1 MNKESHIVIEI
12 PVGMTD
18 SITVHE
24 IVKQCTIF
32 GPKLCSV
39 GTEKINCIGEE
50 ISTHI
55 TPELTIGAPVYV
67 DDILGIGDCKTV
79 KKVIRNSRRL
89 VEDKKFRFSR
99 KNQNIWLYNVEREKL
114 KR

>member
-1 MNKESHIVIEI
+1 MAKRLFGRAGMRDREVFMLYEMTKESHIVIEI

-24 IVKQCTIF
+24 IVKQGTIV

-39 GTEKINCIGEE
+39 ATEKINGIWEE

-55 TPELTIGAPVYV
+55 TPELTI
-67 DDILGIGDCKTV
+67 
-79 KKVIRNSRRL
+79 
-89 VEDKKFRFSR
+89 
-99 KNQNIWLYNVEREKL
+99 
-114 KR
+114 

>member
-1 MNKESHIVIEI
+1 
-12 PVGMTD
+12 MTD

-24 IVKQCTIF
+24 IVKQCTIV

-39 GTEKINCIGEE
+39 ATEKINGIGEE

-79 KKVIRNSRRL
+79 EKVIRNSRRL
-89 VEDKKFRFSR
+89 EEDNKFRFSR
-99 KNQNIWLYNVEREKL
+99 RKKYIYGYKKWKGKN
-114 KR
+114 